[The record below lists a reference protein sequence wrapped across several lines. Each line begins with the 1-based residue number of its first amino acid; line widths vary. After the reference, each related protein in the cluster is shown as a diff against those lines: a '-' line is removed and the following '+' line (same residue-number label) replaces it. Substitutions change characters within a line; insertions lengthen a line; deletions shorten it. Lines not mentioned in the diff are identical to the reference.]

1 MIENYF
7 NSYDPERYHGEVAKQ
22 LDHHAPVAHVDAV
35 DWKNKS
41 QIDILAIPSSANIM
55 AMSILSPEEQLK
67 QKQLHSFDNIKFD
80 LDNEEVEGPFLYD

>member
-7 NSYDPERYHGEVAKQ
+7 NSYDPERYHGEVAKKV
-22 LDHHAPVAHVDAV
+22 DHHVPAAPVDAV

-55 AMSILSPEEQLK
+55 AM
-67 QKQLHSFDNIKFD
+67 
-80 LDNEEVEGPFLYD
+80 

>member
-67 QKQLHSFDNIKFD
+67 QK
-80 LDNEEVEGPFLYD
+80 